1 MTNRIDHIAI
11 GASSL
16 ADGTAYLQSK
26 IGVDVPAG
34 GKHDLMGTHNCLM
47 GLGDGCYFE
56 LISIDNAA
64 SAPDRPRWFSLDE
77 QHTSDRLTSRP
88 RALCWI
94 VATDNLDRTVEN
106 SPVDL
111 GEILELR
118 RDDLRWRLTVPQ
130 QGNLLMGGL
139 IPFFIE
145 WPKDMHPSQNMVQL
159 GIKLEA
165 IQLTHPEPDMLTG
178 LLSALEVD
186 HLCTVSKA
194 EPSVSFALGTP
205 QGIVVLD

>member
-1 MTNRIDHIAI
+1 M
-11 GASSL
+11 
-16 ADGTAYLQSK
+16 
-26 IGVDVPAG
+26 
-34 GKHDLMGTHNCLM
+34 
-47 GLGDGCYFE
+47 
-56 LISIDNAA
+56 
-64 SAPDRPRWFSLDE
+64 
-77 QHTSDRLTSRP
+77 
-88 RALCWI
+88 
-94 VATDNLDRTVEN
+94 ATDNLDRTVEN

-111 GEILELR
+111 GEIQNCAEMI
-118 RDDLRWRLTVPQ
+118 LRWRLTVPQ

-145 WPKDMHPSQNMVQL
+145 WPKDTHPSQNLVQL

-194 EPSVSFALGTP
+194 EPSLSFALGTP